1 MNIDNIMNIAIVGGG
16 IVGLSLGYKLS
27 KKRGNR
33 VHIYEKENEVG
44 YHQSGRNSGV
54 LHCGLAYKP
63 GSLKA
68 KLAVSGIKQ
77 MVDYCK
83 KYNINH
89 DICGKI
95 VVSSDE
101 NESNLLDDTAKK
113 GQLNGLKGLKYLNNR
128 ELKSR
133 EPFVSSYKTLLV
145 PEEGIVDYMGVMV
158 SMKDNIINSGGN
170 VFLNKKIKKITEKKN
185 LIYIDNNSSI
195 AYDIIIYTTGLQS
208 DINYKKFTK
217 NKLKAKIVPFRGE
230 YYTLKDHAKELVNH
244 LIYPVGNPKF
254 PFLGVHFTRMIN
266 GDREVGP
273 NAVLAF
279 KREGY
284 KNSDISIPDMI
295 DYLGYSGFLKFIG
308 KNFSFCVN
316 EFSTSI
322 LKSSFLK
329 KTQKLIP
336 DIRTNDIISGP
347 AGVRAQGIDLEGN
360 LMMDFDIKTYGKQ
373 IHVINAPSPA
383 ATSALS
389 IADHIIENYVK

>member
-1 MNIDNIMNIAIVGGG
+1 MNIAIVGGG
-16 IVGLSLGYKLS
+16 IVGLALGYKLS
-27 KKRGNR
+27 KVKGNT
-33 VHIYEKENEVG
+33 VHVYEKEEEVG
-44 YHQSGRNSGV
+44 FHQSGRNSGV

-77 MVDYCK
+77 MIKYCEDY
-83 KYNINH
+83 NVSH

-95 VVSSDE
+95 VVASDE
-101 NESNLLDDTAKK
+101 NEINLLDNTAKRGK
-113 GQLNGLKGLKYLNNR
+113 QNGLKGLKYLNNI
-128 ELKSR
+128 ELKER
-133 EPFVSSYKTLLV
+133 EPFVSSLKTLLV
-145 PEEGIVDYMGVMV
+145 PEEGIVDYKGVML
-158 SMKDNIINSGGN
+158 SMKENIINSGGD
-170 VFLNKKIKKITEKKN
+170 VFLNKKIEKIEEKKN
-185 LIYIDNNSSI
+185 QIFINSNSSI
-195 AYDIIIYTTGLQS
+195 SYSSIVYTTGLQS

-217 NKLKAKIVPFRGE
+217 NKLNAKIVPFRGE
-230 YYTLKDHAKELVNH
+230 YYTLADEAKKLVNH

-284 KNSDISIPDMI
+284 SNSDISIYDMM

-329 KTQKLIP
+329 KTQNLIP
-336 DIRTNDIISGP
+336 EIRSKDIKTGP
-347 AGVRAQGIDLEGN
+347 AGVRAQGINSKGN
-360 LMMDFDIKTYGKQ
+360 LMMDFEIKTHNNQ

-389 IADHIIENYVK
+389 IADHIIKNYL

>member
-1 MNIDNIMNIAIVGGG
+1 MNIAIVGGG
-16 IVGLSLGYKLS
+16 IVGLALGYKLS
-27 KKRGNR
+27 KVKGNK
-33 VHIYEKENEVG
+33 VHVYEKEKEVG
-44 YHQSGRNSGV
+44 FHQSGRNSGV

-77 MVDYCK
+77 MVKYCVDYK
-83 KYNINH
+83 INH
-89 DICGKI
+89 DVCGKI
-95 VVSSDE
+95 VVASNEDE
-101 NESNLLDDTAKK
+101 AKLLENTAQR
-113 GQLNGLKGLKYLNNR
+113 GNLNGLKGLKYLNNR
-128 ELKSR
+128 ELKDR
-133 EPFVSSYKTLLV
+133 EPFVSSHKTLLV
-145 PEEGIVDYMGVMV
+145 PEEGIVDYKGVMM
-158 SMKDNIINSGGN
+158 SMKENIINSGGN
-170 VFLNKKIKKITEKKN
+170 VFLDTKIEKVEENKN
-185 LIYIDNNSSI
+185 FIYINKNSSI
-195 AYDIIIYTTGLQS
+195 SYNSIIYTTGLQS
-208 DINYKKFTK
+208 DINFKKFTN

-230 YYTLKDHAKELVNH
+230 YYTLEEHAKKLVNH
-244 LIYPVGNPKF
+244 LVYPVGNPKF

-284 KNSDISIPDMI
+284 KNTDISINEML
-295 DYLGYSGFLKFIG
+295 DYLSYLGFLKFIG
-308 KNFSFCVN
+308 KNFLFSLN

-336 DIRTNDIISGP
+336 DISSSDIKSGP
-347 AGVRAQGIDLEGN
+347 AGVRAQGIDHKGN
-360 LMMDFDIKTYGKQ
+360 LMMDFDIKIHKNQ

-389 IADHIIENYVK
+389 IADYIIKNYIK

>member
-1 MNIDNIMNIAIVGGG
+1 MNIAIVGGG

-27 KKRGNR
+27 KNKGNKIH
-33 VHIYEKENEVG
+33 VFEKEKEVG
-44 YHQSGRNSGV
+44 FHQSGRNSGV

-77 MVDYCK
+77 MIKYCK
-83 KYNINH
+83 DFKINH

-95 VVSSDE
+95 VVASDE
-101 NESNLLDDTAKK
+101 NESKLLENTAKRGK
-113 GQLNGLKGLKYLNNR
+113 LNGLKGLKYLNNM
-128 ELKSR
+128 ELKQR
-133 EPFVSSYKTLLV
+133 EPFVSSYKSLLV
-145 PEEGIVDYMGVMV
+145 PEEGIVDYKAVML
-158 SMKDNIINSGGN
+158 SMKENIINSGGDII
-170 VFLNKKIKKITEKKN
+170 LNSKIKNIEEKKN
-185 LIYIDNNSSI
+185 LIYINKNSSFG
-195 AYDIIIYTTGLQS
+195 YNTIIYTTGLQS

-217 NKLKAKIVPFRGE
+217 NKLNAKIVPFRGE
-230 YYTLKDHAKELVNH
+230 YYTLEDHAKKLVNH
-244 LIYPVGNPKF
+244 LVYPVGNPKF

-284 KNSDISIPDMI
+284 KNSDVSINDMI

-308 KNFSFCVN
+308 KNFAFCIN

-336 DIRTNDIISGP
+336 DIRNKDIKNGP
-347 AGVRAQGIDLEGN
+347 AGVRAQGIDSNGN
-360 LMMDFDIKTYGKQ
+360 LMMDFEIKTHKNQ
-373 IHVINAPSPA
+373 IHIINAPSPA

-389 IADHIIENYVK
+389 IADHIIENYIN

>member
-1 MNIDNIMNIAIVGGG
+1 MNIAIVGGG

-27 KKRGNR
+27 KIKGNKIH
-33 VHIYEKENEVG
+33 VFEKEKEVG

-77 MVDYCK
+77 MINFCK
-83 KYNINH
+83 KYKINH

-95 VVSSDE
+95 VVAGDE
-101 NESNLLDDTAKK
+101 YESKLLDDTAKRGK
-113 GQLNGLKGLKYLNNR
+113 LNGLLGLKYLNNS
-128 ELKSR
+128 ELRQR
-133 EPFVSSYKTLLV
+133 EPFVSSHKTLLV
-145 PEEGIVDYMGVMV
+145 PEEGIVDYIGVMM
-158 SMKDNIINSGGN
+158 SLKDKIINSGGD
-170 VFLNKKIKKITEKKN
+170 VFLNKKIKKIEERKS
-185 LIYIDNNSSI
+185 LIYINNDSSI
-195 AYDIIIYTTGLQS
+195 TYNIIIYTTGLQS

-230 YYTLKDHAKELVNH
+230 YYTLEDNAKKLVNH
-244 LIYPVGNPKF
+244 LVYPVGNPKF

-284 KNSDISIPDMI
+284 KNTDISITEMI

-308 KNFSFCVN
+308 KNFTFCVN

-336 DIRTNDIISGP
+336 EIRGIDIKKGP
-347 AGVRAQGIDLEGN
+347 AGVRAQGIDSNGN
-360 LMMDFDIKTYGKQ
+360 LMMDFDIKTNGKQ

-389 IADHIIENYVK
+389 IADHIIDNYIK

>member
-1 MNIDNIMNIAIVGGG
+1 MNIAIVGGG
-16 IVGLSLGYKLS
+16 IVGLALGYKLS
-27 KKRGNR
+27 RDKANK
-33 VHIYEKENEVG
+33 VHVYEKEKEVG
-44 YHQSGRNSGV
+44 FHQSGRNSGV

-77 MVDYCK
+77 MIKFCQ
-83 KYNINH
+83 KYKVNH

-95 VVSSDE
+95 VVANDDYEAQLLE
-101 NESNLLDDTAKK
+101 NTAKRGK
-113 GQLNGLKGLKYLNNR
+113 DNGLIGLKYLSS
-128 ELKSR
+128 EKLKRR
-133 EPFVSSYKTLLV
+133 EPYVSSYKTLLV
-145 PEEGIVDYMGVMV
+145 PEEGIVDYGEVML
-158 SMKDNIINSGGN
+158 SMKASIINSGGD
-170 VFLNKKIKKITEKKN
+170 VFLNTKIDNIKEKKN
-185 LIYIDNNSSI
+185 FIYINRNSSI
-195 AYDIIIYTTGLQS
+195 SYNIIIYTTGLQS
-208 DINYKKFTK
+208 DINFKKFTN
-217 NKLKAKIVPFRGE
+217 NKLNAKIIPFRGE
-230 YYTLKDHAKELVNH
+230 YYKLQEHAKKLINH
-244 LIYPVGNPKF
+244 LVYPVGNPKF

-284 KNSDISIPDMI
+284 KNTDISVYDMV

-336 DIRTNDIISGP
+336 DITNNDIIAGP
-347 AGVRAQGIDLEGN
+347 AGVRAQGIDSSGN
-360 LMMDFDIKTYGKQ
+360 LMMDFEIKIHNNQ
-373 IHVINAPSPA
+373 IHIINAPSPA

-389 IADHIIENYVK
+389 IADHIIKNYID

>member
-1 MNIDNIMNIAIVGGG
+1 MNIAIVGGG
-16 IVGLSLGYKLS
+16 IVGLALGYKLS
-27 KKRGNR
+27 KVKGNK
-33 VHIYEKENEVG
+33 VHVFEKEKEVG
-44 YHQSGRNSGV
+44 FHQSGRNSGV

-68 KLAVSGIKQ
+68 ELAVSGIKQ
-77 MVDYCK
+77 MINYCK
-83 KYNINH
+83 ENKINH
-89 DICGKI
+89 DVCGKI
-95 VVSSDE
+95 VVASNEDE
-101 NESNLLDDTAKK
+101 AKLLENTAKRGK
-113 GQLNGLKGLKYLNNR
+113 LNGLKGLKYLSDN
-128 ELKSR
+128 ELKER
-133 EPFVSSYKTLLV
+133 EPFVSSYKSLLV
-145 PEEGIVDYMGVMV
+145 PEEGIVDYMGVML
-158 SMKDNIINSGGN
+158 SMKQNIINSNGD
-170 VFLNKKIKKITEKKN
+170 VFLNSKIEKIEERKN
-185 LIYIDNNSSI
+185 LSYINNNSSI
-195 AYDIIIYTTGLQS
+195 GYNIIIYTTGLQS

-217 NKLKAKIVPFRGE
+217 NKLSAKIVPFRGE
-230 YYTLKDHAKELVNH
+230 YYTLKDHAKKLVNH

-266 GDREVGP
+266 NDREVGP

-284 KNSDISIPDMI
+284 KNSDISINDMI

-308 KNFSFCVN
+308 KNLSFCIN

-336 DIRTNDIISGP
+336 EIRSKDIKSGP
-347 AGVRAQGIDLEGN
+347 AGVRAQGIDSSGN
-360 LMMDFDIKTYGKQ
+360 LMMDFEVKTYNNQ

-389 IADHIIENYVK
+389 IADHIINNYIK

>member
-1 MNIDNIMNIAIVGGG
+1 MNIAIVGGG
-16 IVGLSLGYKLS
+16 IVGLALGYKLS
-27 KKRGNR
+27 KVKGNK
-33 VHIYEKENEVG
+33 VHVFEKEKEVG
-44 YHQSGRNSGV
+44 FHQSGRNSGV

-68 KLAVSGIKQ
+68 ELAVSGIKQ
-77 MVDYCK
+77 MINYCK
-83 KYNINH
+83 ENKINH
-89 DICGKI
+89 DVCGKI
-95 VVSSDE
+95 VVASNEDE
-101 NESNLLDDTAKK
+101 AKLLENTAKRGK
-113 GQLNGLKGLKYLNNR
+113 LNGLRGLKYLSDN
-128 ELKSR
+128 ELKKR
-133 EPFVSSYKTLLV
+133 EPYVSSYKSLLV
-145 PEEGIVDYMGVMV
+145 PEEGIVDYMGVML
-158 SMKDNIINSGGN
+158 SMKQNIINSNGD
-170 VFLNKKIKKITEKKN
+170 VFLNSKIEKIEERKN
-185 LIYIDNNSSI
+185 LSYINNNSSVG
-195 AYDIIIYTTGLQS
+195 YNIIIYTTGLQS

-217 NKLKAKIVPFRGE
+217 NKLSAKIVPFRGE
-230 YYTLKDHAKELVNH
+230 YYTLKDHAKKLVNH

-266 GDREVGP
+266 DDREVGP

-284 KNSDISIPDMI
+284 KNSDISINDMI

-308 KNFSFCVN
+308 KNFTFCLN

-336 DIRTNDIISGP
+336 EIRSKDIKSGP
-347 AGVRAQGIDLEGN
+347 AGVRAQGIDSSGN
-360 LMMDFDIKTYGKQ
+360 LMMDFEVRTHNNQ

-389 IADHIIENYVK
+389 IADHIIKDYIK

>member
-1 MNIDNIMNIAIVGGG
+1 MNIAIVGGG
-16 IVGLSLGYKLS
+16 IVGLALGYKLS
-27 KKRGNR
+27 KVKGNK
-33 VHIYEKENEVG
+33 VHVFEKEKEVG
-44 YHQSGRNSGV
+44 FHQSGRNSGV

-68 KLAVSGIKQ
+68 ELAVSGIKQ
-77 MVDYCK
+77 MINYCK
-83 KYNINH
+83 ENKINH
-89 DICGKI
+89 DVCGKI
-95 VVSSDE
+95 VVASNEDE
-101 NESNLLDDTAKK
+101 AKLLENTAKRGK
-113 GQLNGLKGLKYLNNR
+113 LNGLKGLKYLSDN
-128 ELKSR
+128 ELKER
-133 EPFVSSYKTLLV
+133 EPFVSSYKSLLV
-145 PEEGIVDYMGVMV
+145 PEEGIVDYMGVML
-158 SMKDNIINSGGN
+158 SMKQNIINSNGD
-170 VFLNKKIKKITEKKN
+170 VFLNSKIEKIEERKN
-185 LIYIDNNSSI
+185 LSYINNNSSVG
-195 AYDIIIYTTGLQS
+195 YNIIIYTTGLQS

-217 NKLKAKIVPFRGE
+217 NKLSAKIVPFRGE
-230 YYTLKDHAKELVNH
+230 YYTLKDHAKKLVNH

-266 GDREVGP
+266 DDREVGP

-284 KNSDISIPDMI
+284 KNSDISINDMI

-308 KNFSFCVN
+308 KNFTFCIN

-336 DIRTNDIISGP
+336 EIRSKDIKSGP
-347 AGVRAQGIDLEGN
+347 AGVRAQGIDSSGN
-360 LMMDFDIKTYGKQ
+360 LMMDFEVKTHNNQ

-389 IADHIIENYVK
+389 IADHIIKNYIK

>member
-1 MNIDNIMNIAIVGGG
+1 MNIAIVGGG
-16 IVGLSLGYKLS
+16 IVGLALGYKLS
-27 KKRGNR
+27 KVKGNK
-33 VHIYEKENEVG
+33 VHVYEKEKEVG
-44 YHQSGRNSGV
+44 FHQSGRNSGV

-77 MVDYCK
+77 MVKYCVDYK
-83 KYNINH
+83 INH
-89 DICGKI
+89 DVCGKI
-95 VVSSDE
+95 VVASNEDE
-101 NESNLLDDTAKK
+101 AKLLENTAQR
-113 GQLNGLKGLKYLNNR
+113 GNLNGLKGLKYLNNR
-128 ELKSR
+128 ELKDR
-133 EPFVSSYKTLLV
+133 EPFVSSHKTLLV
-145 PEEGIVDYMGVMV
+145 PEEGIVDYKGVMM
-158 SMKDNIINSGGN
+158 SMKENIINSGGR
-170 VFLNKKIKKITEKKN
+170 VFLDTKIEKVEENKN
-185 LIYIDNNSSI
+185 FIYINKNSSI
-195 AYDIIIYTTGLQS
+195 SYNTIIYTTGLQS
-208 DINYKKFTK
+208 DINFKKFTN

-230 YYTLKDHAKELVNH
+230 YYTLEEHAKKLVNH
-244 LIYPVGNPKF
+244 LVYPVGNPKF

-284 KNSDISIPDMI
+284 KNTDISISEML
-295 DYLGYSGFLKFIG
+295 DYLSYLGFLKFIG
-308 KNFSFCVN
+308 KNFLFSLN

-336 DIRTNDIISGP
+336 DISSSDIKSGP
-347 AGVRAQGIDLEGN
+347 AGVRAQGIDYKGN
-360 LMMDFDIKTYGKQ
+360 LMMDFDIKIHKNQ

-389 IADHIIENYVK
+389 IADYIIKNYIK

>member
-1 MNIDNIMNIAIVGGG
+1 MNIAIVGGG
-16 IVGLSLGYKLS
+16 IVGLALGYKLS
-27 KKRGNR
+27 KIKGNKIH
-33 VHIYEKENEVG
+33 VFEKEKEVG
-44 YHQSGRNSGV
+44 FHQSGRNSGV

-77 MVDYCK
+77 MVKYCENYK
-83 KYNINH
+83 INH

-95 VVSSDE
+95 VVASDE
-101 NESNLLDDTAKK
+101 NEKKLLDETAER
-113 GQLNGLKGLKYLNNR
+113 GNLNGLKGLKYLNDS
-128 ELKSR
+128 ELKNR
-133 EPFVSSYKTLLV
+133 EPFVSSYKSLLV
-145 PEEGIVDYMGVMV
+145 PEEGIVDYIGVML
-158 SMKDNIINSGGN
+158 SMKENIINLGGD
-170 VFLNKKIKKITEKKN
+170 VFLNSKIKKIEEIKN
-185 LIYIDNNSSI
+185 KIYINNNSSI
-195 AYDIIIYTTGLQS
+195 SYNNIIYTTGLQS
-208 DINYKKFTK
+208 DINFKKFT
-217 NKLKAKIVPFRGE
+217 NKKLNAKIVPFRGE
-230 YYTLKDHAKELVNH
+230 YYKLKDHAKGLVNH
-244 LIYPVGNPKF
+244 LVYPVGNPKF

-284 KNSDISIPDMI
+284 KNTDISVNDMI

-308 KNFSFCVN
+308 KNFTFCIN

-336 DIRTNDIISGP
+336 EIKSKDIKSGP
-347 AGVRAQGIDLEGN
+347 AGVRAQGIDSNGN
-360 LMMDFDIKTYGKQ
+360 LMMDFDIKIHNNQ
-373 IHVINAPSPA
+373 IHIINAPSPA

-389 IADHIIENYVK
+389 IADHIIDNYIK

>member
-1 MNIDNIMNIAIVGGG
+1 MNIAIIGAG

-27 KKRGNR
+27 KIKGNKIH
-33 VHIYEKENEVG
+33 VFEKEKEVG

-77 MVDYCK
+77 MIDYCK
-83 KYNINH
+83 KYKINH

-95 VVSSDE
+95 VVAGDE
-101 NESNLLDDTAKK
+101 YESKLLDDTAKRGK
-113 GQLNGLKGLKYLNNR
+113 LNGLLGLKYLNNT
-128 ELKSR
+128 ELRQR
-133 EPFVSSYKTLLV
+133 EPYVSSHKTLLV
-145 PEEGIVDYMGVMV
+145 PEEGIVDYIGVMM
-158 SMKDNIINSGGN
+158 SLKDKIINSGGD
-170 VFLNKKIKKITEKKN
+170 VFLNNKIKKIEEKKN

-195 AYDIIIYTTGLQS
+195 TYNIIIYTTGLQS

-230 YYTLKDHAKELVNH
+230 YYTLEDHAKKLVNH
-244 LIYPVGNPKF
+244 LVYPVGNPKF

-284 KNSDISIPDMI
+284 KNTDISVTEMI

-308 KNFSFCVN
+308 KNFTFCVN

-336 DIRTNDIISGP
+336 EIRGNDIKKGP
-347 AGVRAQGIDLEGN
+347 AGVRAQGIDSNGN
-360 LMMDFDIKTYGKQ
+360 LMMDFNIKTNGKQ

-389 IADHIIENYVK
+389 IADYIIEKYIS

>member
-1 MNIDNIMNIAIVGGG
+1 MNIAIVGGG
-16 IVGLSLGYKLS
+16 IVGLALGYKLS
-27 KKRGNR
+27 KVKGNK
-33 VHIYEKENEVG
+33 VHVYEKEKEVG
-44 YHQSGRNSGV
+44 FHQSGRNSGV

-77 MVDYCK
+77 MVKYCVDYK
-83 KYNINH
+83 INH

-95 VVSSDE
+95 VVASNEDE
-101 NESNLLDDTAKK
+101 AKLLENTAQR
-113 GQLNGLKGLKYLNNR
+113 GNLNGLKGLKYLNKR
-128 ELKSR
+128 ELKDR
-133 EPFVSSYKTLLV
+133 EPFVSSHKTLLV
-145 PEEGIVDYMGVMV
+145 PEEGIVDYKGVMM
-158 SMKDNIINSGGN
+158 SMKENIINSGGR
-170 VFLNKKIKKITEKKN
+170 VFLDTKIEKVEENKN
-185 LIYIDNNSSI
+185 FIYINKNSSI
-195 AYDIIIYTTGLQS
+195 SYNTIIYTTGLQS
-208 DINYKKFTK
+208 DINFKKFTN

-230 YYTLKDHAKELVNH
+230 YYTLEEHAKKLVNH
-244 LIYPVGNPKF
+244 LVYPVGNPKF

-284 KNSDISIPDMI
+284 KNTDISISEML
-295 DYLGYSGFLKFIG
+295 DYLSYLGFLKFIG
-308 KNFSFCVN
+308 KNFLFSLN

-336 DIRTNDIISGP
+336 DISSSDIKSGP
-347 AGVRAQGIDLEGN
+347 AGVRAQGIDHKGN
-360 LMMDFDIKTYGKQ
+360 LMMDFDIKIHKNQ

-389 IADHIIENYVK
+389 IADYIIKNYIK

>member
-1 MNIDNIMNIAIVGGG
+1 MNIAIVGGG
-16 IVGLSLGYKLS
+16 IVGLALGYKLS
-27 KKRGNR
+27 KVKGNK
-33 VHIYEKENEVG
+33 VHVYEKEKEVG
-44 YHQSGRNSGV
+44 FHQSGRNSGV

-77 MVDYCK
+77 MVKYCIDYK
-83 KYNINH
+83 INH

-95 VVSSDE
+95 VVASNEDE
-101 NESNLLDDTAKK
+101 AKLLENTAQR
-113 GQLNGLKGLKYLNNR
+113 GNLNGLKGLKYLNNR
-128 ELKSR
+128 ELKDR
-133 EPFVSSYKTLLV
+133 EPFVSSHKTLLV
-145 PEEGIVDYMGVMV
+145 PEEGIVDYKGVMM
-158 SMKDNIINSGGN
+158 SMKENIINSGGR
-170 VFLNKKIKKITEKKN
+170 VFLDTKIEKVEENKN
-185 LIYIDNNSSI
+185 FIYINKNSSI
-195 AYDIIIYTTGLQS
+195 SYNTIIYTTGLQS
-208 DINYKKFTK
+208 DINFKKFTN

-230 YYTLKDHAKELVNH
+230 YYTLEEHAKKLVNH
-244 LIYPVGNPKF
+244 LVYPVGNPKF

-284 KNSDISIPDMI
+284 KNTDISISEML
-295 DYLGYSGFLKFIG
+295 DYLSYLGFLKFIG
-308 KNFSFCVN
+308 KNFLFSLN

-336 DIRTNDIISGP
+336 DINSSDIKSGP
-347 AGVRAQGIDLEGN
+347 AGVRAQGIDHKGN
-360 LMMDFDIKTYGKQ
+360 LMMDFDIKTHKNQ

-389 IADHIIENYVK
+389 IADYIIKNYIK

>member
-1 MNIDNIMNIAIVGGG
+1 MNIAIVGGG
-16 IVGLSLGYKLS
+16 IVGLALGYKLS
-27 KKRGNR
+27 KVKGNK
-33 VHIYEKENEVG
+33 VHVYEKEKEVG
-44 YHQSGRNSGV
+44 FHQSGRNSGV

-77 MVDYCK
+77 MVKYCVDYK
-83 KYNINH
+83 INH
-89 DICGKI
+89 DVCGKI
-95 VVSSDE
+95 VVASNEDE
-101 NESNLLDDTAKK
+101 AKLLENTAQR
-113 GQLNGLKGLKYLNNR
+113 GNLNGLKGLKYLNNR
-128 ELKSR
+128 ELKDR
-133 EPFVSSYKTLLV
+133 EPFVSSHKTLLV
-145 PEEGIVDYMGVMV
+145 PEEGIVDYKGVMM
-158 SMKDNIINSGGN
+158 SMKENIINSGGR
-170 VFLNKKIKKITEKKN
+170 VFLDTKIEKVEENKN
-185 LIYIDNNSSI
+185 FIYINKNSSI
-195 AYDIIIYTTGLQS
+195 SYNSIIYTTGLQS
-208 DINYKKFTK
+208 DINFKKFTN

-230 YYTLKDHAKELVNH
+230 YYTLEEHAKKLVNH
-244 LIYPVGNPKF
+244 LVYPVGNPKF

-284 KNSDISIPDMI
+284 KNTDISINEML
-295 DYLGYSGFLKFIG
+295 DYLSYLGFLKFIG
-308 KNFSFCVN
+308 KNFLFSLN

-336 DIRTNDIISGP
+336 DISSSDIKSGP
-347 AGVRAQGIDLEGN
+347 AGVRAQGIDHKGN
-360 LMMDFDIKTYGKQ
+360 LMMDFDIKIHKNQ

-389 IADHIIENYVK
+389 IADYIIKNYIK

>member
-1 MNIDNIMNIAIVGGG
+1 MNIAIVGGG
-16 IVGLSLGYKLS
+16 IVGLALGYKLS
-27 KKRGNR
+27 KVKGNT
-33 VHIYEKENEVG
+33 VHIYEKEEEVG
-44 YHQSGRNSGV
+44 FHQSGRNSGV

-68 KLAVSGIKQ
+68 QLAVSGIKQ
-77 MVDYCK
+77 MIKYCK
-83 KYNINH
+83 DFNISH

-95 VVSSDE
+95 VVANNE
-101 NESNLLDDTAKK
+101 NEIDLLDNTAKRGK
-113 GQLNGLKGLKYLNNR
+113 LNGLKGLKYLNKN
-128 ELKSR
+128 ELKER
-133 EPFVSSYKTLLV
+133 EPFVSSLKTLLV
-145 PEEGIVDYMGVMV
+145 PEEGIVDYKGVML
-158 SMKDNIINSGGN
+158 SMKENVINNGGD
-170 VFLNKKIKKITEKKN
+170 VFLNKKIKKIEEKKKKIFIN
-185 LIYIDNNSSI
+185 NNSSI
-195 AYDIIIYTTGLQS
+195 GYNNIIYTTGLQS

-217 NKLKAKIVPFRGE
+217 NKLNAKIVPFRGE
-230 YYTLKDHAKELVNH
+230 YYTLVDDAKKLVNH

-284 KNSDISIPDMI
+284 SNSDISIYDMM
-295 DYLGYSGFLKFIG
+295 DYLGYSGFLKFIS

-329 KTQKLIP
+329 KTQNLIP
-336 DIRTNDIISGP
+336 EIRSKDIKTGS
-347 AGVRAQGIDLEGN
+347 AGVRAQGINSRGN
-360 LMMDFDIKTYGKQ
+360 LMMDFEIKTHNNQ

-389 IADHIIENYVK
+389 IADHIIKNYL

>member
-1 MNIDNIMNIAIVGGG
+1 MNIAIVGGG
-16 IVGLSLGYKLS
+16 IVGLAIGYKLS
-27 KKRGNR
+27 KIKGNKIH
-33 VHIYEKENEVG
+33 VFEKEKEVG
-44 YHQSGRNSGV
+44 FHQSGRNSGV

-77 MVDYCK
+77 MVKYCENYK
-83 KYNINH
+83 INH

-95 VVSSDE
+95 VVASDE
-101 NESNLLDDTAKK
+101 NEKKLLDETAKR
-113 GQLNGLKGLKYLNNR
+113 GNLNGLKGLKYLNDS
-128 ELKSR
+128 ELKNR
-133 EPFVSSYKTLLV
+133 EPFVSSYKSLLV
-145 PEEGIVDYMGVMV
+145 PEEGIVDYIGVML
-158 SMKDNIINSGGN
+158 SMKENIINLGGD
-170 VFLNKKIKKITEKKN
+170 VFLNSKIKKIEEIKN
-185 LIYIDNNSSI
+185 KIYINNNSSVT
-195 AYDIIIYTTGLQS
+195 YNIIIYTTGLQS
-208 DINYKKFTK
+208 DINFKKFT
-217 NKLKAKIVPFRGE
+217 NKKLNAKIVPFRGE
-230 YYTLKDHAKELVNH
+230 YYKLKEHAKGLVNH
-244 LIYPVGNPKF
+244 LVYPVGNPKF

-284 KNSDISIPDMI
+284 KNTDISVNDMI

-308 KNFSFCVN
+308 KNFTFCIN

-336 DIRTNDIISGP
+336 EIRDKDIKSGP
-347 AGVRAQGIDLEGN
+347 AGVRAQGIDSNGN
-360 LMMDFDIKTYGKQ
+360 LMMDFDIKTHNNQ
-373 IHVINAPSPA
+373 IHIINAPSPA

-389 IADHIIENYVK
+389 IADHIIDNYIK

>member
-1 MNIDNIMNIAIVGGG
+1 MNIAIVGGG
-16 IVGLSLGYKLS
+16 IVGLALGYKLS
-27 KKRGNR
+27 KVKGNK
-33 VHIYEKENEVG
+33 VHVYEKEKEVG
-44 YHQSGRNSGV
+44 FHQSGRNSGV

-77 MVDYCK
+77 MVKYCVDYK
-83 KYNINH
+83 INH
-89 DICGKI
+89 DVCGKI
-95 VVSSDE
+95 VVASNEDE
-101 NESNLLDDTAKK
+101 AKLLENTAQR
-113 GQLNGLKGLKYLNNR
+113 GNLNGLKGLKYLNNR
-128 ELKSR
+128 ELKDR
-133 EPFVSSYKTLLV
+133 EPFVSSHKTLLV
-145 PEEGIVDYMGVMV
+145 PEEGIVDYKGVMI
-158 SMKDNIINSGGN
+158 SMKENIINSGGR
-170 VFLNKKIKKITEKKN
+170 VFLDTKIEKVEENKN
-185 LIYIDNNSSI
+185 FIYINKNSSVS
-195 AYDIIIYTTGLQS
+195 YNTIIYTTGLQS
-208 DINYKKFTK
+208 DINFKKFTN

-230 YYTLKDHAKELVNH
+230 YYTLEEHAKKLVNH
-244 LIYPVGNPKF
+244 LVYPVGNPKF

-284 KNSDISIPDMI
+284 KNTDISISEML
-295 DYLGYSGFLKFIG
+295 DYLSYLGFLKFIG
-308 KNFSFCVN
+308 KNFLFSLN

-336 DIRTNDIISGP
+336 DISSSDIKSGP
-347 AGVRAQGIDLEGN
+347 AGVRAQGIDNKGN
-360 LMMDFDIKTYGKQ
+360 LMMDFDIKTHKNQ

-389 IADHIIENYVK
+389 IADYIIKNYIK

>member
-1 MNIDNIMNIAIVGGG
+1 MNIAIVGGG
-16 IVGLSLGYKLS
+16 IVGLALGYKLS
-27 KKRGNR
+27 KNKVNKIH
-33 VHIYEKENEVG
+33 VFEKEKEVG
-44 YHQSGRNSGV
+44 FHQSGRNSGV

-77 MVDYCK
+77 MVKYCK
-83 KYNINH
+83 DFKINH

-95 VVSSDE
+95 VVASDE
-101 NESNLLDDTAKK
+101 NESKLLENTAKRGK
-113 GQLNGLKGLKYLNNR
+113 LNGLKGLKYLNNM
-128 ELKSR
+128 ELKQR
-133 EPFVSSYKTLLV
+133 EPFVSSYKSLLV
-145 PEEGIVDYMGVMV
+145 PEEGIVDYKTVML
-158 SMKDNIINSGGN
+158 SMKENIINSGGDII
-170 VFLNKKIKKITEKKN
+170 LNSKIKNIEEKKN
-185 LIYIDNNSSI
+185 LIYINKNSSVG
-195 AYDIIIYTTGLQS
+195 YNTIIYTTGLQS

-217 NKLKAKIVPFRGE
+217 NKLNAKIVPFRGE
-230 YYTLKDHAKELVNH
+230 YYILEDHAKKLVNH
-244 LIYPVGNPKF
+244 LVYPVGNPKF

-284 KNSDISIPDMI
+284 KNTDVSINDMI

-308 KNFSFCVN
+308 KNFTFCIN

-336 DIRTNDIISGP
+336 DIRNTDIKNGP
-347 AGVRAQGIDLEGN
+347 AGVRAQGIDSSGN
-360 LMMDFDIKTYGKQ
+360 LMMDFEIKTHKNQ
-373 IHVINAPSPA
+373 IHIINAPSPA
-383 ATSALS
+383 ATSALA
-389 IADHIIENYVK
+389 IADHIIENYIN

>member
-1 MNIDNIMNIAIVGGG
+1 MNIAIVGGG
-16 IVGLSLGYKLS
+16 IVGLALGYKLS
-27 KKRGNR
+27 KVKGNT
-33 VHIYEKENEVG
+33 VHVYEKEKEVG
-44 YHQSGRNSGV
+44 FHQSGRNSGV

-77 MVDYCK
+77 MIKYCK
-83 KYNINH
+83 DFNISH

-95 VVSSDE
+95 VVANDE
-101 NESNLLDDTAKK
+101 NEIDLLDNTAKR
-113 GQLNGLKGLKYLNNR
+113 GNQNGLKGLKYLNKN
-128 ELKSR
+128 ELKER
-133 EPFVSSYKTLLV
+133 EPFVSSLKTLLV
-145 PEEGIVDYMGVMV
+145 PEEGIVDYKSVML
-158 SMKDNIINSGGN
+158 SMKENIINNGGD
-170 VFLNKKIKKITEKKN
+170 VFLNTKIETIEEKKN
-185 LIYIDNNSSI
+185 LIYINKNSSI
-195 AYDIIIYTTGLQS
+195 SYNNIIYTTGLQS

-217 NKLKAKIVPFRGE
+217 NKLNAKIIPFRGE
-230 YYTLKDHAKELVNH
+230 YYTLVDDAKKLVNH

-284 KNSDISIPDMI
+284 NNSDISIYDMM

-329 KTQKLIP
+329 KTQNLIP
-336 DIRTNDIISGP
+336 EIRSKDIKTGP
-347 AGVRAQGIDLEGN
+347 SGVRAQGINSSGS
-360 LMMDFDIKTYGKQ
+360 LMMDFEVKTYKNQ

-389 IADHIIENYVK
+389 IADYIIEKYL

>member
-1 MNIDNIMNIAIVGGG
+1 MNIAIVGGG
-16 IVGLSLGYKLS
+16 IVGLALGYKLS
-27 KKRGNR
+27 KVKGNT
-33 VHIYEKENEVG
+33 VHVYEKEKEVG
-44 YHQSGRNSGV
+44 FHQSGRNSGV

-77 MVDYCK
+77 MIKYCK
-83 KYNINH
+83 DFNVNH

-95 VVSSDE
+95 VVANDE
-101 NESNLLDDTAKK
+101 NEIDLLDNTAKRGK
-113 GQLNGLKGLKYLNNR
+113 QNGLKGLKYLNKN
-128 ELKSR
+128 ELKER
-133 EPFVSSYKTLLV
+133 EPFVSSLKTLLV
-145 PEEGIVDYMGVMV
+145 PEEGIVDYKGVML
-158 SMKDNIINSGGN
+158 SMKENIINNGGD
-170 VFLNKKIKKITEKKN
+170 VFLNTKIEKIEEKKN
-185 LIYIDNNSSI
+185 LIYINKNSSI
-195 AYDIIIYTTGLQS
+195 SYNNIIYTTGLQS

-217 NKLKAKIVPFRGE
+217 NKLNAKIVPFRGE
-230 YYTLKDHAKELVNH
+230 YYTLVDHAKKLVNH

-266 GDREVGP
+266 DDREVGP

-284 KNSDISIPDMI
+284 SNSDISISDMI

-329 KTQKLIP
+329 KTQNLIP
-336 DIRTNDIISGP
+336 EIRSKDIKTGP
-347 AGVRAQGIDLEGN
+347 AGVRAQGINSSGN
-360 LMMDFDIKTYGKQ
+360 LMMDFEVKTYKNQ

-389 IADHIIENYVK
+389 IADHIIEKYL

>member
-1 MNIDNIMNIAIVGGG
+1 MNIAIVGGG
-16 IVGLSLGYKLS
+16 IVGLALGYKLS
-27 KKRGNR
+27 KVKGNT
-33 VHIYEKENEVG
+33 VHVYEKEKEVG
-44 YHQSGRNSGV
+44 FHQSGRNSGV

-77 MVDYCK
+77 MIKYCK
-83 KYNINH
+83 DFNVSH

-95 VVSSDE
+95 VVANDE
-101 NESNLLDDTAKK
+101 NEIDLLDDTAKR
-113 GQLNGLKGLKYLNNR
+113 GNQNGLKGLKYLNKN
-128 ELKSR
+128 ELKER
-133 EPFVSSYKTLLV
+133 EPFVSSLKTLLV
-145 PEEGIVDYMGVMV
+145 PEEGIVDYKGVML
-158 SMKDNIINSGGN
+158 SMKENIINNGGD
-170 VFLNKKIKKITEKKN
+170 VFLNTKIEKIEEKKN
-185 LIYIDNNSSI
+185 LIYINKNSSI
-195 AYDIIIYTTGLQS
+195 SYNNIIYTTGLQS

-217 NKLKAKIVPFRGE
+217 NKLNAKIVPFRGE
-230 YYTLKDHAKELVNH
+230 YYTLVDDAKKLVNH

-266 GDREVGP
+266 DDREVGP

-284 KNSDISIPDMI
+284 SNSDISIYDMM

-329 KTQKLIP
+329 KTQNLIP
-336 DIRTNDIISGP
+336 DIRSKDIKTGP
-347 AGVRAQGIDLEGN
+347 AGVRAQGINSSGN
-360 LMMDFDIKTYGKQ
+360 LMMDFEVKTYKNQ

-389 IADHIIENYVK
+389 IADYIIEKYL

>member
-1 MNIDNIMNIAIVGGG
+1 MNIAIVGGG
-16 IVGLSLGYKLS
+16 IVGLALGYKLS
-27 KKRGNR
+27 KVKGNK
-33 VHIYEKENEVG
+33 VHVYEKEKEVG
-44 YHQSGRNSGV
+44 FHQSGRNSGV

-77 MVDYCK
+77 MVKYCIDYK
-83 KYNINH
+83 INH
-89 DICGKI
+89 DVCGKI
-95 VVSSDE
+95 VVASNEDE
-101 NESNLLDDTAKK
+101 AKLLENTAQR
-113 GQLNGLKGLKYLNNR
+113 GNLNGLKGLKYLNNR
-128 ELKSR
+128 ELKDR
-133 EPFVSSYKTLLV
+133 EPFVSSHKTLLV
-145 PEEGIVDYMGVMV
+145 PEEGIVDYKGVMI
-158 SMKDNIINSGGN
+158 SMKENIINSGGN
-170 VFLNKKIKKITEKKN
+170 VFLDTKIEKVEENKN
-185 LIYIDNNSSI
+185 FIYINKNSSI
-195 AYDIIIYTTGLQS
+195 SYNTIIYTTGLQS
-208 DINYKKFTK
+208 DINFKKFTN

-230 YYTLKDHAKELVNH
+230 YYTLEEHAKKLVNH
-244 LIYPVGNPKF
+244 LVYPVGNPKF

-284 KNSDISIPDMI
+284 KNTDISISEML
-295 DYLGYSGFLKFIG
+295 DYLSYLGFLKFIG
-308 KNFSFCVN
+308 KNFLFSLN

-336 DIRTNDIISGP
+336 DISSSDIKSGP
-347 AGVRAQGIDLEGN
+347 AGVRAQGIDYKGN
-360 LMMDFDIKTYGKQ
+360 LMMDFEIKTHKNQ

-389 IADHIIENYVK
+389 IADYIIKNYIK

>member
-1 MNIDNIMNIAIVGGG
+1 MNIAIVGGG
-16 IVGLSLGYKLS
+16 IVGLALGYKLS
-27 KKRGNR
+27 KVKGNK
-33 VHIYEKENEVG
+33 VHVYEKEKEVG
-44 YHQSGRNSGV
+44 FHQSGRNSGV

-77 MVDYCK
+77 MVKYCVDYK
-83 KYNINH
+83 INH
-89 DICGKI
+89 DVCGKI
-95 VVSSDE
+95 VVASNEDE
-101 NESNLLDDTAKK
+101 AKLLENTAQR
-113 GQLNGLKGLKYLNNR
+113 GNLNGLKGLKYLNNR
-128 ELKSR
+128 ELKDR
-133 EPFVSSYKTLLV
+133 EPFVSSHKTLLV
-145 PEEGIVDYMGVMV
+145 PEEGIVDYKGVMM
-158 SMKDNIINSGGN
+158 SMKENIINSGGR
-170 VFLNKKIKKITEKKN
+170 VFLDTKIEKVEENKN
-185 LIYIDNNSSI
+185 FIYINKNSSI
-195 AYDIIIYTTGLQS
+195 SYNTIIYTTGLQS
-208 DINYKKFTK
+208 DINFKKFTN

-230 YYTLKDHAKELVNH
+230 YYTLEEHAKKLVNH
-244 LIYPVGNPKF
+244 LVYPVGNPKF

-284 KNSDISIPDMI
+284 KNTDISISEML
-295 DYLGYSGFLKFIG
+295 DYLSYLGFLKFIG
-308 KNFSFCVN
+308 KNFLFSLN

-336 DIRTNDIISGP
+336 DISSSDIKSGP
-347 AGVRAQGIDLEGN
+347 AGVRAQGIVHKGN
-360 LMMDFDIKTYGKQ
+360 LMMDFEIKTHKNQ

-389 IADHIIENYVK
+389 IADYIIKNYIK

>member
-1 MNIDNIMNIAIVGGG
+1 MNIAIVGGG
-16 IVGLSLGYKLS
+16 IVGLALGYKLS
-27 KKRGNR
+27 KVKGNT
-33 VHIYEKENEVG
+33 VHVYEKEKEVG
-44 YHQSGRNSGV
+44 FHQSGRNSGV

-77 MVDYCK
+77 MIKYCK
-83 KYNINH
+83 DFNVSH

-95 VVSSDE
+95 VVANDK
-101 NESNLLDDTAKK
+101 NEIDLLDDTAKRGK
-113 GQLNGLKGLKYLNNR
+113 QNGLIGLKYLNKN
-128 ELKSR
+128 ELKER
-133 EPFVSSYKTLLV
+133 EPFVSSLKTLLV
-145 PEEGIVDYMGVMV
+145 PEEGIVDYKGVML
-158 SMKDNIINSGGN
+158 SMKENIINNGGD
-170 VFLNKKIKKITEKKN
+170 VFLNTKIGNIEEKKN
-185 LIYIDNNSSI
+185 LIYINKNSSI
-195 AYDIIIYTTGLQS
+195 SYNNIIYTTGLQS

-217 NKLKAKIVPFRGE
+217 NKLNAKIVPFRGE
-230 YYTLKDHAKELVNH
+230 YYTLVDDAKKLVNH

-266 GDREVGP
+266 DDREVGP

-284 KNSDISIPDMI
+284 SNSDISIYDMM

-308 KNFSFCVN
+308 KNFSFCIN

-329 KTQKLIP
+329 KTQNLIP
-336 DIRTNDIISGP
+336 EIRSKDIKTGP
-347 AGVRAQGIDLEGN
+347 AGVRAQGINSSGN
-360 LMMDFDIKTYGKQ
+360 LMMDFEVKTYKNQ

-389 IADHIIENYVK
+389 IADYIIEKYL

>member
-1 MNIDNIMNIAIVGGG
+1 MNIAIVGGG
-16 IVGLSLGYKLS
+16 IVGLALGYKLS
-27 KKRGNR
+27 KVKGNT
-33 VHIYEKENEVG
+33 VHVYEKEEEVG
-44 YHQSGRNSGV
+44 FHQSGRNSGV

-77 MVDYCK
+77 MIKYCEDY
-83 KYNINH
+83 NVSH

-95 VVSSDE
+95 VVANNE
-101 NESNLLDDTAKK
+101 NEIDLLDDTAKRGK
-113 GQLNGLKGLKYLNNR
+113 LNGLKGLKYLNKN
-128 ELKSR
+128 ELKER
-133 EPFVSSYKTLLV
+133 EPFVSSLKTLLV
-145 PEEGIVDYMGVMV
+145 PEEGIVDYKGVML
-158 SMKDNIINSGGN
+158 SMKENVINNGGD
-170 VFLNKKIKKITEKKN
+170 VFLNKKIKKIEEKKKKIFIN
-185 LIYIDNNSSI
+185 NNSSI
-195 AYDIIIYTTGLQS
+195 GYNNIIYTTGLQS

-217 NKLKAKIVPFRGE
+217 NKLNAKIVPFRGE
-230 YYTLKDHAKELVNH
+230 YYTLVDDAKKLVNH

-284 KNSDISIPDMI
+284 SNSDISIYDMM

-329 KTQKLIP
+329 KTQNLIP
-336 DIRTNDIISGP
+336 EIRSKDIKTGS
-347 AGVRAQGIDLEGN
+347 AGVRAQGINSRGN
-360 LMMDFDIKTYGKQ
+360 LMMDFEIKTHNNQ

-389 IADHIIENYVK
+389 IADHIIKNYL

>member
-1 MNIDNIMNIAIVGGG
+1 MNIAIVGGG
-16 IVGLSLGYKLS
+16 IVGLALGYKLS
-27 KKRGNR
+27 KVKGNT
-33 VHIYEKENEVG
+33 VHIYEKEEEVG
-44 YHQSGRNSGV
+44 FHQSGRNSGV

-68 KLAVSGIKQ
+68 QLAVSGIKQ
-77 MVDYCK
+77 MIKYCK
-83 KYNINH
+83 DYNVNH

-95 VVSSDE
+95 VVANNE
-101 NESNLLDDTAKK
+101 NEIDLLDDTAKRGK
-113 GQLNGLKGLKYLNNR
+113 LNGLKGLKYLNKN
-128 ELKSR
+128 ELKER
-133 EPFVSSYKTLLV
+133 EPFVSSLKTLLV
-145 PEEGIVDYMGVMV
+145 PEEGIVDYKGVML
-158 SMKDNIINSGGN
+158 SMKENVINNGGD
-170 VFLNKKIKKITEKKN
+170 VFLNKKIKKIEEKKKKIFIN
-185 LIYIDNNSSI
+185 NNSSI
-195 AYDIIIYTTGLQS
+195 GYNNIIYTTGLQS

-217 NKLKAKIVPFRGE
+217 NKLNAKIVPFRGE
-230 YYTLKDHAKELVNH
+230 YYTLVDDAKKLVNH

-284 KNSDISIPDMI
+284 SNSDISIYDMM

-329 KTQKLIP
+329 KTQNLIP
-336 DIRTNDIISGP
+336 EIRSKDIKTGS
-347 AGVRAQGIDLEGN
+347 AGVRAQGINSRGN
-360 LMMDFDIKTYGKQ
+360 LMMDFEIKTHNNQ

-389 IADHIIENYVK
+389 IADHIIKNYL

>member
-1 MNIDNIMNIAIVGGG
+1 MNIAIVGGG
-16 IVGLSLGYKLS
+16 IVGLALGYKLS
-27 KKRGNR
+27 KVKGNK
-33 VHIYEKENEVG
+33 VHVYEKEKEVG
-44 YHQSGRNSGV
+44 FHQSGRNSGV

-77 MVDYCK
+77 MVKYCVDYK
-83 KYNINH
+83 INH
-89 DICGKI
+89 DVCGKI
-95 VVSSDE
+95 VVASNEDE
-101 NESNLLDDTAKK
+101 AKLLENTAQR
-113 GQLNGLKGLKYLNNR
+113 GNLNGLKGLKYLNNR
-128 ELKSR
+128 ELKDR
-133 EPFVSSYKTLLV
+133 EPFVSSHKTLLV
-145 PEEGIVDYMGVMV
+145 PEEGIVDYKGVMM
-158 SMKDNIINSGGN
+158 SMKENIINSGGR
-170 VFLNKKIKKITEKKN
+170 VFLDTKIEKVEENKN
-185 LIYIDNNSSI
+185 FIYINKNSSVS
-195 AYDIIIYTTGLQS
+195 YNTIIYTTGLQS
-208 DINYKKFTK
+208 DINFKKFTN

-230 YYTLKDHAKELVNH
+230 YYTLEEHAKKLVNH
-244 LIYPVGNPKF
+244 LVYPVGNPKF

-284 KNSDISIPDMI
+284 KNTDISISEML
-295 DYLGYSGFLKFIG
+295 DYLSYLGFLKFIG
-308 KNFSFCVN
+308 KNFLFSLN

-336 DIRTNDIISGP
+336 DISSSDIKSGP
-347 AGVRAQGIDLEGN
+347 AGVRAQGIDHKGN
-360 LMMDFDIKTYGKQ
+360 LMMDFDIKTHKNQ

-389 IADHIIENYVK
+389 IADYIIKNYIK